1 MKNKTKNG
9 TGLHIVKRAS
19 ISWYKA
25 MGIRAIALVCAI
37 LVCAIVTWALTRE
50 SPLEVMVFP
59 SFF

>member
-50 SPLEVMVFP
+50 SLFP